1 MESHIERHVDN
12 EELEVIQDAD
22 LNMPN
27 EHEDY
32 NEHREAMF
40 DYEFSED
47 EDNDGG
53 HGVIEVDINEED
65 TRIQI
70 EDDNGLSD
78 YEPVSEYA
86 SLIDLDDDDARHAL
100 EVSFNIEVPNLQ
112 VGMCFPSIKEFRAA
126 LKEHIIVN
134 GFQIK
139 YIKNEKSRV
148 IAQCAWEDCPWHI
161 HASPLQDGLTYCIKS
176 LNPEHNCSRIYR
188 NKQATNTWIAEK
200 IGEKLRQNPTWKI
213 ESIVMELRQ
222 KYDIGVPRSK
232 GPYGGILLVAVC
244 LDGNNGIFPVGIA
257 IVEVEARLSWTWFLQ
272 QLEDAIDITNDGH
285 GWCFMLDRQKGLV
298 DAVHDVMPNADHRFC
313 V

>member
-112 VGMCFPSIKEFRAA
+112 
-126 LKEHIIVN
+126 EHV
-134 GFQIK
+134 Q
-139 YIKNEKSRV
+139 
-148 IAQCAWEDCPWHI
+148 P
-161 HASPLQDGLTYCIKS
+161 
-176 LNPEHNCSRIYR
+176 
-188 NKQATNTWIAEK
+188 QATLLYFGSVEI
-200 IGEKLRQNPTWKI
+200 QNHQVEILFSLQGQEQP
-213 ESIVMELRQ
+213 SSQELHFSQ
-222 KYDIGVPRSK
+222 P
-232 GPYGGILLVAVC
+232 
-244 LDGNNGIFPVGIA
+244 
-257 IVEVEARLSWTWFLQ
+257 
-272 QLEDAIDITNDGH
+272 
-285 GWCFMLDRQKGLV
+285 
-298 DAVHDVMPNADHRFC
+298 
-313 V
+313 